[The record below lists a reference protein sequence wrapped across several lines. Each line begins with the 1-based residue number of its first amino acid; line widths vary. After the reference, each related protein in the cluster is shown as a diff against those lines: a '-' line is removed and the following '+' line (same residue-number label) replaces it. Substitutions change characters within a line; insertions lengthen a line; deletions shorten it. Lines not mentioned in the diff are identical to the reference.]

1 MKLRVRGRSLKT
13 MLVYYD
19 ESAFFDH
26 ARVF

>member
-13 MLVYYD
+13 MPVYYD